1 MSDEKKVAREVAK
14 ERQDKTSLL
23 DKIPKEKVIAVIMS
37 LAIVGIMITVL
48 SEQSTP
54 AIAEV
59 ASLPVFNDKEEET
72 EEVFSRSVSNDYE
85 AELENRLEDILGSI
99 AGVGAVRVMVT
110 LQSSSEE
117 ILAQD
122 TNMSKSSTNEADSA
136 GGSRT
141 VLEEDVISSII
152 ITNGNMPY
160 IIRTDMPTVKGVVV
174 VAEGGDNVYI
184 KNTIIESVSS
194 LLDIA
199 VHKVSVLKMESK

>member
-152 ITNGNMPY
+152 ITSGNMPY